1 MMGNYALMKINKPF
15 HISAFIHIAI
25 YRNLSLKSKSLM
37 SF

>member
-1 MMGNYALMKINKPF
+1 MSNYAPMKINKPF
-15 HISAFIHIAI
+15 HISVFMPIAI